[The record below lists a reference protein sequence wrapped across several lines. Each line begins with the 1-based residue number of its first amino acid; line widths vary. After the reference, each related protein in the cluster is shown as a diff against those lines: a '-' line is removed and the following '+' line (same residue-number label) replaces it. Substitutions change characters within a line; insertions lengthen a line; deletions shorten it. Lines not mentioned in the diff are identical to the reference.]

1 MRATSKRRLL
11 GGAASLLMIGSTLLA
26 AAGSAMAGETRNLDI
41 RSPGSLTPETLTFT
55 NVSPGGVT
63 KTDIAISN
71 NGKQNLTK
79 AHLYIGLSGSASLP
93 TGVTIAEVFGQ
104 QGAGTCTW
112 TTGGTTLD
120 CDFGSLTAK
129 GPGKTRQVSVAFNVG
144 ATTPATAIVATIKV
158 AENVQDVGSNLNF
171 RSASGTPAVGAA
183 SCHEYTTYVVR
194 IHGPLALAPTSADC
208 SGEAQLSALHIP
220 ENSGNGLA
228 TYDDRTAAVCA
239 VGQLTCFGYEV
250 NATVA
255 NGAEISPYLVWTI
268 TYSAELMGNTNPTKV
283 AFQHG
288 SGAPL
293 TFKKNTC
300 GADFA
305 NADCIVANPFV
316 DPGTGAVTYTLWTTT
331 NSVMKG
337 LH

>member
-1 MRATSKRRLL
+1 MRATSMRRLV
-11 GGAASLLMIGSTLLA
+11 GGAASLLLICTMLLTT
-26 AAGSAMAGETRNLDI
+26 AGVATAGETRNLDI
-41 RSPGSLTPETLTFT
+41 GSPGATTAYTLTFT
-55 NVSPGGVT
+55 KVGPSGVT

-93 TGVTIAEVFGQ
+93 TGVTIADVFGQ

-112 TTGGTTLD
+112 TSGGTTLD

-144 ATTPATAIVATIKV
+144 ATTPTAAIAATIKV

-171 RSASGTPAVGAA
+171 RTATGTPVVDGA

-194 IHGPLALAPTSADC
+194 IHGPLDLAPTSADC
-208 SGEAQLSALHIP
+208 TGESQQSALHIP
-220 ENSGNGLA
+220 EDAGNGLA
-228 TYDDRTAAVCA
+228 TYNDLTAAVCT

-255 NGAEISPYLVWTI
+255 NGAQISPYLVWTI

-283 AFQHG
+283 SFQHG
-288 SGAPL
+288 TTL
-293 TFKKNTC
+293 ITFKKNTC
-300 GADFA
+300 GADFDG
-305 NADCIVANPFV
+305 NDCVVANPVV
-316 DPGTGAVTYTLWTTT
+316 DSAGAVTYTLWTQT